1 MTGLPYRLVEAAEP
15 LSFCNYI
22 PKPDSSSHDP
32 LKPPQIV
39 ERLQVLADG
48 LTQQPPKLVA
58 RMRIIL
64 PRGQRCVTGKA
75 AEDEEA
81 RVFRR
86 HWRQSVFDDWG
97 IHANLPLCL
106 GGVRGLTVQPSDLR
120 IALFSGNY
128 NYVRDG
134 ANQALN
140 RLVAYLLRQ
149 GARVRVYSPTT
160 DTPAFEPAGD
170 LVSLPSISIPGRAEY
185 RLSTGL
191 PSNVRS
197 DLASFAPNIVHISS
211 PDLAAHRAVSWA
223 RRRKIAVV
231 ASVHTRF
238 ETYLSY
244 YNLQFFEPLI
254 RAIMRR
260 IYRRCDALLVPA
272 QSTAA
277 VLRAQ
282 RMNKLIY
289 MWTRGVDREQFN
301 PERRDLAWRRGFG
314 IEDDEMVVM
323 FLGRLVLEKG
333 LDVFSDT
340 ISLLNERGV
349 AQRPLVIGDGPARTW
364 FEQHMPS
371 GIFVGQQVGSDLAR
385 AVASSDVFL
394 NPSVTEAFGNVT
406 LEAMAC
412 GLPVVAAAATGAT
425 NLVRDGETGMLVEPG
440 DVEGFADALE
450 AYAKDPK
457 LRRMHGAAGLDYART
472 QDWDEINGTVLK
484 TYLRVIER
492 RERIA
497 RLTHR

>member
-1 MTGLPYRLVEAAEP
+1 M
-15 LSFCNYI
+15 
-22 PKPDSSSHDP
+22 
-32 LKPPQIV
+32 
-39 ERLQVLADG
+39 
-48 LTQQPPKLVA
+48 
-58 RMRIIL
+58 
-64 PRGQRCVTGKA
+64 
-75 AEDEEA
+75 
-81 RVFRR
+81 
-86 HWRQSVFDDWG
+86 
-97 IHANLPLCL
+97 
-106 GGVRGLTVQPSDLR
+106 QPSDLR

-149 GARVRVYSPTT
+149 GAKVRVYSPTT

-170 LVSLPSISIPGRAEY
+170 LISLPSVSIPGRAEY
-185 RLSTGL
+185 RLSSGL
-191 PSNVRS
+191 PSKVRA
-197 DLASFAPNIVHISS
+197 DLAEFSPNIVHISS
-211 PDLAAHRAVSWA
+211 PDIAAHRAVTWA
-223 RRRKIAVV
+223 RHRKIPVV

-238 ETYLSY
+238 ETYLTY
-244 YNLQFFEPLI
+244 YNLEFFEPLV

-289 MWTRGVDREQFN
+289 MWTRGVDRQQFN
-301 PERRDLAWRRGFG
+301 PERRDMEWRRSLG
-314 IEDDEMVVM
+314 IADHELAVM

-333 LDVFSDT
+333 LDVFAET
-340 ISLLNERGV
+340 IDLLIQRNV
-349 AQRPLVIGDGPARTW
+349 PHRPLVIGDGPARGW

-371 GIFVGQQVGSDLAR
+371 GIFVGQQVGAGLAR

-425 NLVRDGETGMLVEPG
+425 NLVRDGETGVLVEPG
-440 DVEGFADALE
+440 DVEGFAEALE
-450 AYAKDPK
+450 TYTRNPD
-457 LRRMHGAAGLDYART
+457 LRRKHGEAGLDYART
-472 QDWDEINGTVLK
+472 QDWDEINGAVLK

-497 RLTHR
+497 RVTRR